1 MDNLRQSRDRWLR
14 TGSVHYI
21 LAVGGILADCFAQGG
36 MPLLWGCVMAYLI
49 NILMN
54 FYEKHYLLKAL
65 GAALI
70 KIHPPVGWRLSQWAA
85 AS

>member
-1 MDNLRQSRDRWLR
+1 
-14 TGSVHYI
+14 
-21 LAVGGILADCFAQGG
+21 
-36 MPLLWGCVMAYLI
+36 MAYLI

-54 FYEKHYLLKAL
+54 FYEKHYLLKAF